1 MRVTPDGEA
10 IAYGRLR
17 QRQRRV
23 PRSRSVSPGDGLA
36 AFLFGGSPRIRK
48 RQDSAPSREL
58 SIAL

>member
-23 PRSRSVSPGDGLA
+23 SRSRSVSPGDGLA
-36 AFLFGGSPRIRK
+36 AFLFSWGSGLP
-48 RQDSAPSREL
+48 PTGVPPE
-58 SIAL
+58 